1 MQHIRDTGGMKI
13 ALVLVGL
20 VVLGLVLALLYGRSR
35 WQGGTRQLRTAI
47 LAGQMK
53 ADPSHYDSREVL
65 GLPSPVRRYFEAVLT
80 DGQPMIL
87 KMEMEQE
94 GSFNM
99 GESVAQWKPFR
110 ASQLNVMQVPGFDWD
125 ATIAMMPGVPVFVH
139 DAYVGGQGILQAELA
154 GLKSLASVSGSPEAA
169 EGELMRFLAEGPW
182 YPTRLLPSQGVKWE
196 AVSDRVAKATLVDAG
211 SRCSL
216 EFYFGEDGFVE
227 RVHAS
232 ARYRT
237 VGEKLV
243 AAPWE
248 GRFSN
253 YQSRDGMR
261 VPLEGEVSWVLAS
274 GVWPYW
280 RGRVTQ
286 VRYEFMEK

>member
-1 MQHIRDTGGMKI
+1 MKI
-13 ALVLVGL
+13 ALLLSGL
-20 VVLGLVLALLYGRSR
+20 VVLCVALLLLFGRSR

-53 ADPSHYDSREVL
+53 AEPSHYDSREAM
-65 GLPSPVRRYFEAVLT
+65 GLPTPVRRYFESVLT

-99 GESVAQWKPFR
+99 GESAAQWKPFR
-110 ASQLNVMQVPGFDWD
+110 ASQVNVMRVIGFDWD

-154 GLKSLASVSGSPEAA
+154 GLYSLASISGSPEAA
-169 EGELMRFLAEGPW
+169 QGELMRFLAEGVW

-196 AVSDRVAKATLVDAG
+196 AMHERAARATLMDAG
-211 SRCSL
+211 TRCSL

-227 RVHAS
+227 RVRAA

-237 VGEKLV
+237 VGTKLE

-248 GRFSN
+248 CRLWN
-253 YQSRDGMR
+253 YQSRNGMR
-261 VPLEGEVSWVLAS
+261 VPLEGEVSWMLPS

-280 RGRVTQ
+280 RGRVT
-286 VRYEFMEK
+286 RLSYEFAEAL